1 MSFDAVDWRM
11 TGDERLERYRLNAEK
26 CLALAQTFNDR
37 QSKHTL
43 VGMANTWLKLA
54 EQHLK
59 NREAETP
66 TPRLSDDD
74 LK

>member
-1 MSFDAVDWRM
+1 M

-26 CLALAQTFNDR
+26 CLALAQTFSDPQN
-37 QSKHTL
+37 KHTL
-43 VGMANTWLKLA
+43 IGMANTWLKLA

-59 NREAETP
+59 NRETTLVYETP
-66 TPRLSDDD
+66 TPRLKTSDD

>member
-1 MSFDAVDWRM
+1 M

-26 CLALAQTFNDR
+26 CLALAQTFGDP
-37 QSKHTL
+37 QSKRTL
-43 VGMANTWLKLA
+43 IGRANTWLKLA

-59 NREAETP
+59 NRETTLVYETP
-66 TPRLSDDD
+66 TPRLKTSDD

>member
-1 MSFDAVDWRM
+1 M

-26 CLALAQTFNDR
+26 CLALAQTFSDP
-37 QSKHTL
+37 QSKRTL
-43 VGMANTWLKLA
+43 IGMANTWLKLA

-59 NREAETP
+59 NRETTLVYETP
-66 TPRLSDDD
+66 TSRLKTSDD

>member
-1 MSFDAVDWRM
+1 M
-11 TGDERLERYRLNAEK
+11 TGDEQLERYWLNAEK
-26 CLALAQTFNDR
+26 CLALAQTFNDL
-37 QSKHTL
+37 QSKRTL
-43 VGMANTWLKLA
+43 IGMANTWLKLA

-59 NREAETP
+59 NRETVLA

>member
-1 MSFDAVDWRM
+1 M

-26 CLALAQTFNDR
+26 CLALAQTFSDPQR
-37 QSKHTL
+37 KRTL
-43 VGMANTWLKLA
+43 IEMANTWLKLA

-59 NREAETP
+59 NREITSVYETP
-66 TPRLSDDD
+66 TPHLKTSDD